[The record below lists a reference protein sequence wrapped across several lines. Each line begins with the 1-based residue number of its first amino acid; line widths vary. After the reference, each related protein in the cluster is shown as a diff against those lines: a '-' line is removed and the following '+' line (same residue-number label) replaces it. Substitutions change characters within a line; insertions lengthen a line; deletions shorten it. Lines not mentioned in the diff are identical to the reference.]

1 MNLPGVPRRR
11 ITWRIKD
18 HEAFMRDQLVRNMT
32 PGGKVVEPQFYAS
45 DDVDPLTVL
54 DDLIFRDKVDVVYG
68 PRVAARRRIEWPA
81 MDMDIRQSLDQDF
94 ADPNTLILASTMSY
108 TGLVASLLWC
118 FSFVDR
124 DSDMI
129 FQGKIAEQSS
139 EWDADVDWLATI
151 IARSGADLPKLFDTI
166 RASGFLGEIIPHS
179 LQMFKEMHPMA
190 GISQNP
196 HDREGKL
203 GLNGLPEPMND
214 IFGFWL
220 PHGLSSDDEIYAT
233 QLRRCFQR
241 FNAIERVFQEVKHPS
256 KQIAGSSGFTRASYL
271 KSYCTHSASDI
282 GALGAISSKYGTSLS
297 ATWLSLSTLALDKIF
312 TREARF
318 LRIASDKE
326 STLSSLISFRSF
338 MRNPKAA
345 LPSIACVAPW
355 PLNGSI
361 GGDTVK
367 AISVTPDS
375 DAIQDTSLIYD
386 LLAII
391 AAEVGVG
398 PEDMTEDTIFR
409 DLGVESLMAI
419 TVLTT
424 IRNELGLDLP
434 PAFFVDYDTVGAAK
448 QALQMQM
455 QCEGRTR
462 IGRE

>member
-1 MNLPGVPRRR
+1 
-11 ITWRIKD
+11 
-18 HEAFMRDQLVRNMT
+18 
-32 PGGKVVEPQFYAS
+32 
-45 DDVDPLTVL
+45 
-54 DDLIFRDKVDVVYG
+54 
-68 PRVAARRRIEWPA
+68 
-81 MDMDIRQSLDQDF
+81 
-94 ADPNTLILASTMSY
+94 MSSSPD

-256 KQIAGSSGFTRASYL
+256 KQI
-271 KSYCTHSASDI
+271 
-282 GALGAISSKYGTSLS
+282 GT
-297 ATWLSLSTLALDKIF
+297 
-312 TREARF
+312 
-318 LRIASDKE
+318 
-326 STLSSLISFRSF
+326 
-338 MRNPKAA
+338 
-345 LPSIACVAPW
+345 
-355 PLNGSI
+355 
-361 GGDTVK
+361 
-367 AISVTPDS
+367 
-375 DAIQDTSLIYD
+375 
-386 LLAII
+386 
-391 AAEVGVG
+391 
-398 PEDMTEDTIFR
+398 
-409 DLGVESLMAI
+409 
-419 TVLTT
+419 
-424 IRNELGLDLP
+424 
-434 PAFFVDYDTVGAAK
+434 
-448 QALQMQM
+448 
-455 QCEGRTR
+455 
-462 IGRE
+462 